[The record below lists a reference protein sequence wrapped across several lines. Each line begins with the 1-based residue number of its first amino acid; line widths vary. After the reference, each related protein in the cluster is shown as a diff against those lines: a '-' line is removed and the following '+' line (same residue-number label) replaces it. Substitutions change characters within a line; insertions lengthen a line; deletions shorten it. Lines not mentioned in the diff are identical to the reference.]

1 MNESEENPVFSI
13 DEETGTPILH
23 LIPDKAVCT
32 LFINFQDED
41 ITSDE
46 DVQDLI
52 LDIYHRPEVEF
63 YYYQEYEK
71 EINKYLSQAC
81 NSGKILMNYFEYFYY
96 KHPNFSDYVKIQ
108 KHNIKF
114 DWEREVMESTPMF
127 IKTRVLLSKSQEMH
141 LSILQAI
148 ETEKQ
153 INNSTKD
160 CSELVVTKLNWDKL
174 SDDEFER
181 LIYCLI
187 SDAPGY
193 ENPEWLTQTNA
204 PDRGRDLSVI
214 RVQEDLLS
222 GTHRSR
228 VIVQC
233 KHWLSKSI
241 NLTDVAMV
249 VAQMQLW
256 EPPVDDLIITT
267 SGRFTSDA
275 VAMIEKHNY
284 AKKAPFIRMWPN
296 SHLERLLAARPNLMA
311 KFQLK

>member
-1 MNESEENPVFSI
+1 M
-13 DEETGTPILH
+13 
-23 LIPDKAVCT
+23 
-32 LFINFQDED
+32 FINLQDED

-46 DVQDLI
+46 DVQDLL

-63 YYYQEYEK
+63 YYYQEYGK
-71 EINKYLSQAC
+71 ERNKYLSQAC
-81 NSGKILMNYFEYFYY
+81 NSGQILMNDFEYYYY
-96 KHPNFSDYVKIQ
+96 KHPNFIRDYVKIQ

-114 DWEREVMESTPMF
+114 DWQREVMESTPMF
-127 IKTRVLLSKSQEMH
+127 IKTRVLLSKSQERH

-153 INNSTKD
+153 INSNTKD
-160 CSELVVTKLNWDKL
+160 YSELVVTKLNWDKL

-187 SDAPGY
+187 SDTPGY
-193 ENPEWLTQTNA
+193 ENSEWLTQTNA

-241 NLTDVAMV
+241 SLTDVATV

-256 EPPVDDLIITT
+256 EPPVDDLIIAT

-275 VAMIEKHNY
+275 VAMIEKHNHV
-284 AKKAPFIRMWPN
+284 KKIPFIRMWPN
-296 SHLERLLAARPNLMA
+296 SHLERLLAARPNLIA